1 MRAFVTGATGFV
13 GRALTAN
20 LIAQGWDVCCLVRKP
35 VNPVSPRVT
44 ALVGDLAEAGLV
56 SACRTRF
63 GTIDAI
69 FHLAAMMP
77 GESGPMDPRFVEV
90 NAAATLR
97 LLAEAEAAEVPRF
110 VYLSSISVIG
120 RPKEVPISETHPLR
134 PPHAYALGKLGGEQA
149 CGLARDRGRHATALR
164 LSSPYGP
171 DMPRGSV
178 LPTLLDNALAGR
190 PMRWHG
196 SGTRSQDFVHV
207 DDVAEA
213 CRFAAMAPDSG
224 TFVLGSGV
232 ATTMRDLAMLIADL
246 IPGAQATASGEADPQ
261 DGVAWQLDISAAR
274 THLGYQPRVG
284 LREGIAGCISGRGS
298 AARPWWNAA

>member
-20 LIAQGWDVCCLVRKP
+20 LIAHGWDVCCLVRKL
-35 VNPVSPRVT
+35 VTPVSPRVT
-44 ALVGDLAEAGLV
+44 ALVGDLAEPGLV

-63 GTIDAI
+63 GSLDAI

-77 GESGPMDPRFVEV
+77 AEGGPMDPRFVEL

-97 LLAEAEAAEVPRF
+97 LLAEAEAAEIKRF

-120 RPKEVPISETHPLR
+120 EPKVVPISETHPLR
-134 PPHAYALGKLGGEQA
+134 PRHAYALGKLGGEQA
-149 CGLARDRGRHATALR
+149 CALARERGHHATALR

-171 DMPRGSV
+171 DMPRGTV
-178 LPTLLDNALAGR
+178 LPTLLDHALSGR
-190 PMRWHG
+190 PMHWHG
-196 SGTRSQDFVHV
+196 AGTRSQDFVHV

-213 CRFAAMAPDSG
+213 CRLAAMTPDSG
-224 TFVLGSGV
+224 TFMLGSGI
-232 ATTMRDLAMLIADL
+232 ATRMRDLAMLIADL
-246 IPGAQATASGEADPQ
+246 VPGAAAMPSGEADPQ

-274 THLGYQPRVG
+274 RQLGYQPKVG
-284 LREGIAGCISGRGS
+284 LREGIAGCISGRES
-298 AARPWWNAA
+298 AARQWWNAA